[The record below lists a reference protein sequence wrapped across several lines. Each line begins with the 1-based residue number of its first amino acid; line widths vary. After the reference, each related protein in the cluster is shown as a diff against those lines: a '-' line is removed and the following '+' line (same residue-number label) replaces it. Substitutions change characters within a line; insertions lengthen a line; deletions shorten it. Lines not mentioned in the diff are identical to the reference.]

1 VKFDCCLMGGDD
13 WRLEMVVMEVYGV
26 VRLKKK
32 SAASYCVPF
41 PSFFFFDFF
50 FLCVCKSF

>member
-32 SAASYCVPF
+32 SGASYCVPF